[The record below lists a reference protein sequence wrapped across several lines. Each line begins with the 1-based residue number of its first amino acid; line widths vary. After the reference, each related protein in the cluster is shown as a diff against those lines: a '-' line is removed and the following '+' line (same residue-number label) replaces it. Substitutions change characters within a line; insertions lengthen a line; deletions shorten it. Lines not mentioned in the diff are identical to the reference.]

1 MGVTVRS
8 PTSISVLSCHIRV
21 FIHQISFVMTNNTE
35 TTLSLAFE
43 KVISEENWNL
53 ESIREMKFDLVQG
66 LFEFIRLSAEI
77 NSSGVNFS
85 TNDAAHSILK
95 LYKFL
100 DQVETIFIHKSGL

>member
-1 MGVTVRS
+1 
-8 PTSISVLSCHIRV
+8 
-21 FIHQISFVMTNNTE
+21 MTNTTKE
-35 TTLSLAFE
+35 TLSLAFE
-43 KVISEENWNL
+43 KVISDEKWNL

-85 TNDAAHSILK
+85 THDAAHAIFK

-100 DQVETIFIHKSGL
+100 DQVEAII